1 MPNPA
6 GPPKSPFTLSQP
18 MNMAPQQQPSSP
30 MQNSPQFGLVAQP
43 LQNSPQQGKFTL
55 GSSGSFG
62 TPPTQSPMSAPS
74 LPAGSPF
81 EASPFEDLGA
91 SPFEDVGESPF
102 APIPTPGQSP
112 FAPTNQPGAPS
123 GAPPKFG
130 LNLSG
135 VTLQQ
140 PGGPT
145 SPNKTSSS
153 TAISVAS
160 PRSHS
165 QTVSGAKPQVTLSR
179 APVSLGQ

>member
-1 MPNPA
+1 
-6 GPPKSPFTLSQP
+6 
-18 MNMAPQQQPSSP
+18 MNMPPQQSSSP
-30 MQNSPQFGLVAQP
+30 MQGSPQFGLVAQP
-43 LQNSPQQGKFTL
+43 VQNSPQNFTL

-62 TPPTQSPMSAPS
+62 TPTSPSPLS
-74 LPAGSPF
+74 SSTSSIPPGPSPF
-81 EASPFEDLGA
+81 DASPFEDFGS

-112 FAPTNQPGAPS
+112 FNPTTQPG
-123 GAPPKFG
+123 GQPKFG

-140 PGGPT
+140 PSGPT

-160 PRSHS
+160 PRNHS
-165 QTVSGAKPQVTLSR
+165 QTVSGARPQVTLSR
-179 APVSLGQ
+179 APVSPTRKC